1 MWLSRVPTFWPA
13 AYPSSSLVVFCI
25 FNLLIITHHSG
36 RFCVILANCFM
47 VSFVKALA
55 TRTTV
60 CCAARSH
67 YVYVIFVVGAWE
79 NHNMN
84 YICVC
89 FNFRQTTWA
98 TACFVV
104 AWVGGVFAG
113 EGRTTRLWN
122 SEQVTKHASQCISFS
137 QSVLKWRWSGS
148 QQSGYFI
155 YVSEANHSAPQ
166 LWPIKKL
173 LSTIRC
179 THCVLISRY
188 FYGVMVDSI
197 VLRIAEGG

>member
-67 YVYVIFVVGAWE
+67 YVYVIFVVGGAWE

-89 FNFRQTTWA
+89 FNFRQTNMGHGMLCCCLGRGCIRGWWQDDKTVEFRASDEARQPGHFIQSVSTQMAVKWF
-98 TACFVV
+98 TTEWILYLCIRSESLGSSVV
-104 AWVGGVFAG
+104 AHQKITFYDTIHTLCAHFSLFLRSNGG
-113 EGRTTRLWN
+113 
-122 SEQVTKHASQCISFS
+122 
-137 QSVLKWRWSGS
+137 
-148 QQSGYFI
+148 
-155 YVSEANHSAPQ
+155 
-166 LWPIKKL
+166 
-173 LSTIRC
+173 
-179 THCVLISRY
+179 
-188 FYGVMVDSI
+188 
-197 VLRIAEGG
+197 